1 MAHNCFC
8 YLIWSVTFN
17 LNMMNLKKKANEVHP
32 PKKKINPPKK
42 QNQKNLQ
49 KTKKKLYQ
57 LVVKNIMPSCMTSI

>member
-17 LNMMNLKKKANEVHP
+17 LNMMNLKKNLKKHPP
-32 PKKKINPPKK
+32 PKKNPPKK

-49 KTKKKLYQ
+49 KTKKKI
-57 LVVKNIMPSCMTSI
+57 VPASS